1 MIQSNIYPRDE
12 GFVAGSYLASQET
25 KGKPEKKGGKRKLKK
40 KDDVLTNN
48 NDTQKDIR
56 AFFNKSG
63 RIPAEKKRFGE
74 SVKSKPSEIDLD
86 L

>member
-40 KDDVLTNN
+40 KDDVLTNEFISAN
-48 NDTQKDIR
+48 CK
-56 AFFNKSG
+56 A
-63 RIPAEKKRFGE
+63 
-74 SVKSKPSEIDLD
+74 PSDLGGIY
-86 L
+86 